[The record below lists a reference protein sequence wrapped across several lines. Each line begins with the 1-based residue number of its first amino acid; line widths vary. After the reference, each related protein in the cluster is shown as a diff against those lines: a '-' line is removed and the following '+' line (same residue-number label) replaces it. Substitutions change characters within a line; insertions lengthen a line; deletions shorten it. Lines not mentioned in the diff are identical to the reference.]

1 MLYLVLSLIAIVIV
15 TAAIGYFSYGKDGD
29 DTIVPPIANCAT
41 CTGENDKCELDCK
54 LEAATKEIEYFD
66 DEELDAYK
74 GRAAESYSDEEIG
87 DFEYVLETMK
97 PHEVADW
104 CRSLVMRGIN
114 LPEQVRDEA
123 IMIINDTRK

>member
-1 MLYLVLSLIAIVIV
+1 MLYLVLSLIVIVIV

-54 LEAATKEIEYFD
+54 LEAATKEIE
-66 DEELDAYK
+66 
-74 GRAAESYSDEEIG
+74 